1 MWHLIGYFRMNIFIF
16 VLLMLFT
23 LYSYT
28 EEKYTSDKGYYSED
42 YFGKN
47 LPYKTCDVALE
58 FKKSYEYILAEKD
71 FEMPESKMIELS
83 AQIAKGC
90 DGAKE
95 RFIQAYELMKKSG
108 VAITKSIEVG
118 LVFSKLQDQQLKNFT
133 EIFKKTYLEGYFD
146 FSFEQVYKVSLQL
159 SKDIESNQEI
169 LRQDFTKLVQF
180 CLDSKKLGLPI
191 GDCAQI
197 SMELT
202 QHTKKYPL
210 SGLFP
215 EFEKLVNY
223 IQEKGKMTVPIRDT
237 VRICTLILPYG
248 IKAVDNF
255 KSSYEYAVTNERM
268 RLDQKGAFL
277 LAIELTKSSMREKT
291 EQEKIKDQ
299 IKQVQMAIE
308 EKEKEK
314 AKK

>member
-1 MWHLIGYFRMNIFIF
+1 MKIFLGIF
-16 VLLMLFT
+16 LFF
-23 LYSYT
+23 LNNQLHA

-47 LPYKTCDVALE
+47 LPYKTCDVAVE
-58 FKKSYEYILAEKD
+58 FKKSYEYVLAEKD

-95 RFIQAYELMKKSG
+95 RFVQAYELMKKSG
-108 VAITKSIEVG
+108 VAITKSIEIG

-133 EIFKKTYLEGYFD
+133 EIFKKTYLEGFFD
-146 FSFEQVYKVSLQL
+146 FSFDQAYKVSLQL
-159 SKDIESNQEI
+159 SKDVESNQEI
-169 LRQDFTKLVQF
+169 LRQDFIKLVQF

-191 GDCAQI
+191 GECAKI
-197 SMELT
+197 SLELT
-202 QHTKKYPL
+202 EHTKKYPL
-210 SGLFP
+210 NGLYP

-237 VRICTLILPYG
+237 VRICSLILPYG
-248 IKAVDNF
+248 VKAVDNF
-255 KSSYEYAVTNERM
+255 KNSYEYAVSNERM

-277 LAIELTKSSMREKT
+277 LAVELTKSSMREKT

-299 IKQVQMAIE
+299 IKQVQLAIE

>member
-1 MWHLIGYFRMNIFIF
+1 MRHFFIF
-16 VLLMLFT
+16 LLILNF
-23 LYSYT
+23 SFSAQAA
-28 EEKYTSDKGYYSED
+28 EKYTSEKGYYSED
-42 YFGKN
+42 YFGKT

-95 RFIQAYELMKKSG
+95 RFAQAYELMKKSG
-108 VAITKSIEVG
+108 VAITKSIEIG
-118 LVFSKLQDQQLKNFT
+118 LAFSKLQDQQLKNFT
-133 EIFKKTYLEGYFD
+133 EIFKRTYLEGYFD
-146 FSFEQVYKVSLQL
+146 FSFDQAYKVSLQL
-159 SKDIESNQEI
+159 SKDVQSNQEI

-191 GDCAQI
+191 GECAKI
-197 SMELT
+197 SLELT
-202 QHTKKYPL
+202 QHTNKYPL
-210 SGLFP
+210 NGLFP

-237 VRICTLILPYG
+237 VRICSMILPFG
-248 IKAVDNF
+248 VKAVDNF
-255 KSSYEYAVTNERM
+255 KNSYEYAVTNERM

-277 LAIELTKSSMREKT
+277 LAVELTKSSMREKT

-299 IKQVQMAIE
+299 IRQIQLAIE